1 VGVFV
6 HGTIN
11 PGNTSRLSL
20 NARNPFPWIS
30 RTGKL
35 MSLLVV
41 GSVAFDAIESPYGK
55 VDRIIG
61 GAATYFAVAASF
73 FTHVNL
79 VGIVGDDF
87 SKKDESI
94 FQRRK
99 IDTAGLERA
108 PGKSFFWAGKYSQ
121 HLNERETLVTDLNVF
136 ANFNPK
142 LPEKFRT
149 SKHVFLANIAP
160 DLQRSVLQQVKGSP
174 KHVALDTMNYWIERT
189 PAELRETLKHV
200 DILMINDSETRQLS
214 NEHNLLRAAR
224 HIFKMGPSTLV
235 IKRGEYGALLV
246 DKNGV
251 FSVPAF
257 PLEEPHDPTG
267 AGDSFAGGFMGYLA
281 GSGRSND
288 ATLRRAMVYGSV
300 LGSFAVEEFG
310 PERLRK
316 LKRSEINT
324 RARHFLRLTQFKL

>member
-1 VGVFV
+1 
-6 HGTIN
+6 
-11 PGNTSRLSL
+11 
-20 NARNPFPWIS
+20 
-30 RTGKL
+30 

-87 SKKDESI
+87 TAKDEAI
-94 FQRRK
+94 FRGRK
-99 IDTAGLERA
+99 IDTLGLERA
-108 PGKSFFWAGKYSQ
+108 SGKSFFWAGKYSEF
-121 HLNERETLVTDLNVF
+121 LNERVTLATELNVF
-136 ANFNPK
+136 ADFNPK
-142 LPEKFRT
+142 LPEKFR
-149 SKHVFLANIAP
+149 KAQHVFLANIAP
-160 DLQRSVLQQVKGSP
+160 DLQRSVLKQVKGTP
-174 KHVALDTMNYWIERT
+174 KLAALDTMNYWIERT
-189 PAELRETLKHV
+189 PAELKETLKHV

-224 HIFKMGPSTLV
+224 HIFKLGPSTLV
-235 IKRGEYGALLV
+235 VKRGEYGAMLV
-246 DKNGV
+246 DNKGV
-251 FSVPAF
+251 FCVPAF

-281 GSGRSND
+281 GCGQSND
-288 ATLRRAMVYGSV
+288 AALRRAMVYGSV

-316 LKRSEINT
+316 LNRSEIQA
-324 RARHFLRLTQFKL
+324 RARHFLKLTQFKL